1 MRAASLPAGHPR
13 RSPHAREQRQ
23 KRPSR
28 GVAARRRRA
37 ARERAGEG
45 SAFRVSLS
53 RDSAVR
59 GTMTLRH
66 GFYATWTGALARAA
80 RAARSEGEIS
90 NARCGVHSGIRFQRF
105 RVFIVHCGARARAL
119 VLRCTLYRLFARPG
133 SRASEGVTR
142 RRGRSHVESAAASA
156 AARLN
161 EAKAARRG
169 APARQPSMAR
179 DAPALSRATTLLSNG
194 AAYHLER
201 SASWDSPIG
210 KAMLHIATLLL
221 LQPTFTIGA
230 SYRTQKINRAA
241 SGAGCCLHALVRSV
255 QESRCS
261 HCPAGG
267 R

>member
-13 RSPHAREQRQ
+13 RSPHTREQRQ

-28 GVAARRRRA
+28 GVAARSRRA

-59 GTMTLRH
+59 GTMTLRR

-90 NARCGVHSGIRFQRF
+90 NARGVHSGIRFQRF

-119 VLRCTLYRLFARPG
+119 VLRCIACSRVQAAERQRASRGEEVDHT
-133 SRASEGVTR
+133 SRAR
-142 RRGRSHVESAAASA
+142 AAASA

-161 EAKAARRG
+161 KQKPRAAR

-230 SYRTQKINRAA
+230 SYRTQEINRAA
-241 SGAGCCLHALVRSV
+241 SGADCCLHALVRSV